1 MASETKERV
10 GIVGVG
16 RMGLAMLKHLVKHGY
31 PVTACDLDDK
41 QRAKAREAG
50 ATTVK
55 TPAEVARAADFVII
69 GVGYDDEVNAVVLGA
84 DGLLADLAPGSII
97 AVSST
102 AKPDTVKALEQRAQ
116 AQGVGVLDAPI
127 CRGRFAADEGT
138 LLALVGGK
146 PDVVERGRAVYGC
159 FCSDYAHLGD
169 VGHGQVGKT
178 MNNLLLWI
186 NAVGLIEAGRLAE
199 STGIDLAKLRAALLM
214 SSGASD
220 ALKEWDMISFT
231 WALKDMQ
238 IVADL
243 TDKAGL
249 SLPITG
255 AIKELVKDAR
265 RIKATNA
272 PKWTGTCS
280 GRVARVHNRSRGCGL
295 RRSIHTNRIPSRQ
308 IHRRDA
314 AVDEQVGAIDE
325 RGILAHQEQHRLGG
339 LLRLARALRHV
350 RHRPRRDRTR
360 PCRPASRS
368 CSARSRSP

>member
-1 MASETKERV
+1 MANATKERV

-31 PVTACDLDDK
+31 PVTACDVDDK

-69 GVGYDDEVNAVVLGA
+69 GVGYDDEVNEVVLGPE
-84 DGLLADLAPGSII
+84 GLLADLAPGSII

-102 AKPDTVKALEQRAQ
+102 AKPDTVKALDKRAQ

-127 CRGRFAADEGT
+127 CRGRFAADQGT

-146 PDVVERGRAVYGC
+146 ADVVERGRAVYGC

-199 STGIDLAKLRAALLM
+199 STGIDLVKLRAALLM

-231 WALKDMQ
+231 WALKDMK
-238 IVADL
+238 IVTDL

-249 SLPITG
+249 SLPVTG

-272 PKWTGTCS
+272 PKWTGT
-280 GRVARVHNRSRGCGL
+280 A
-295 RRSIHTNRIPSRQ
+295 
-308 IHRRDA
+308 
-314 AVDEQVGAIDE
+314 
-325 RGILAHQEQHRLGG
+325 
-339 LLRLARALRHV
+339 
-350 RHRPRRDRTR
+350 
-360 PCRPASRS
+360 
-368 CSARSRSP
+368 